1 MEVKIDNKK
10 KIWRGWGQ
18 MPFGATQE
26 CERKHREGSGRTRS
40 FQWSSSN
47 SISGCVCV
55 CGGGVGGFFSSS
67 LGVSAPPDR
76 VRSGTITMRRE
87 LASLNVKHRGVCGS
101 ARVSSCIK
109 IQVLPRHW
117 C

>member
-1 MEVKIDNKK
+1 MIIKK
-10 KIWRGWGQ
+10 K
-18 MPFGATQE
+18 FGEGGGRCRLEQ
-26 CERKHREGSGRTRS
+26 HRSVRENTAKAADGHARFSGAA
-40 FQWSSSN
+40 Q
-47 SISGCVCV
+47 IQLVDVCV
-55 CGGGVGGFFSSS
+55 WGGGVGGFFSSS